1 MPANEPDNSEPLSL
15 KEKVRRLPEKPG
27 VYLMKDRLG
36 RIIYV
41 GKAKSLKKRVSSYF
55 QPSRPLST
63 LHPKIRALIDLIA
76 DFDTIEVKSEPE
88 ALLLEG
94 RLIKQWKPRYNT
106 DFTDDKRFLLVRVD
120 LHEDLPK
127 FRLTRFKKDDQ
138 SRYFGPFAHSG
149 LLRKTLAQMRRQYGI
164 LLGDANPQRMSDGR
178 WQLYDDV
185 RQELYGFPNEV
196 TTEQYRQ
203 RVDDACAFLE
213 GKSREWLETLRLE
226 MHSAAEKQEFEKAAE
241 LRDVVFA
248 LEKTLAKTRRFER
261 ERPVLAVDE
270 TALDALQAAL
280 GLPTRPTHMEC
291 FDISHIS
298 GTFVVAS
305 MVHFSNGRPDKNN
318 YRRFQI
324 KSFVGN
330 DDFRAMEE
338 VVGRRYRRLHE
349 EQRPMPE
356 LIVIDGGR
364 GQIGAAL
371 KAFLALDL
379 APPFLIGLAKKHET
393 IIFSDE
399 RAPLNLPL
407 NHPGL
412 QLLQRLRDEAHR
424 FANTYNAK
432 LRSKKIRESVLDDF
446 VGLGD
451 VRRAALMERFGDID
465 RLRAATE
472 DEIREVEGFGPKLAA
487 ELYSFLH
494 RAEAAKTNKDVSE
507 SEVEE
512 SNPEADE
519 ADAGADDIE
528 GAGIEVEDTGR
539 PTEGTENTEK
549 NQSI

>member
-1 MPANEPDNSEPLSL
+1 MPANQADNSEPLTV
-15 KEKVRRLPEKPG
+15 KEKVRRLSDKPG

-120 LHEDLPK
+120 LREELPK
-127 FRLTRFKKDDQ
+127 FRLTRFKKDDA

-164 LLGDANPQRMSDGR
+164 LLGDASPQRLPDGR
-178 WQLYDDV
+178 WQLYNDV

-196 TTEQYRQ
+196 TAEHYRH

-213 GKSREWLETLRLE
+213 GKSREWLETLRAE
-226 MHSAAEKQEFEKAAE
+226 MSVAAEKQEFEKAAE
-241 LRDVVFA
+241 LRDVVLA

-261 ERPVLAVDE
+261 EQPLLLRDDAAV
-270 TALDALQAAL
+270 DALQAAL
-280 GLPTRPTHMEC
+280 ALDQRPEHLEC

-298 GTFVVAS
+298 GTYVVAS
-305 MVHFSNGRPDKNN
+305 MVHFAHGRPDKNN

-324 KSFVGN
+324 KSFIGN

-349 EQRPMPE
+349 EQKPFPN

-364 GQIGAAL
+364 GQVGAAL
-371 KAFLALDL
+371 KAFVALGL
-379 APPFLIGLAKKHET
+379 PPPPLIGLAKKHET
-393 IIFSDE
+393 VIFSDE
-399 RAPLNLPL
+399 RPPLNLPL

-451 VRRAALMERFGDID
+451 VRRAALMTHFGDID
-465 RLRAATE
+465 RLRAATLE
-472 DEIREVEGFGPKLAA
+472 QIREVEGFGPKLAA
-487 ELYSFLH
+487 ELHGFLH
-494 RAEAAKTNKDVSE
+494 REAPEK
-507 SEVEE
+507 SEV
-512 SNPEADE
+512 ADIAAE
-519 ADAGADDIE
+519 FEGADLPIE
-528 GAGIEVEDTGR
+528 EETK
-539 PTEGTENTEK
+539 TEGE
-549 NQSI
+549 SSSGGR